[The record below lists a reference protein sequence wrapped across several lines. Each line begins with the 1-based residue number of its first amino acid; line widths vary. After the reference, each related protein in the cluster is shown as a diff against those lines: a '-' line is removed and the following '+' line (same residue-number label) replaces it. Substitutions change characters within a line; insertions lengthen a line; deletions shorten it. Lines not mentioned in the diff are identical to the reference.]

1 MLNTHL
7 EHLEDTI
14 LEGDLSLLRSLLY
27 EGNVSVK
34 IDGSPAI
41 VWGSHPQTNRF
52 FVGTK
57 SVFNKKLI
65 KVNYTHDDIEDNHG
79 KGQVATILHACLAHL
94 PYCDEGE
101 IYQGDFIGFGGEW
114 EYTPNTITYHFGEE
128 VQEQIIIAPHTAYI
142 PDPDFDGDGNVLREC
157 EAVPLYENLIDLDG
171 NVRFV
176 KPNGVIHQEDII
188 ERVQFALQMAQ
199 MVTFEDKKE
208 VKRLKKVFNDLIRQE
223 IPIESED
230 FENPRL
236 VSLWLFVKGIKDEL
250 LDTASND
257 GETPT
262 INEDFLTGDAEGYVF
277 HTAYGSVKLVS
288 REEFSQKNFTMVKRW
303 DG

>member
-14 LEGDLSLLRSLLY
+14 LDGNLSLLRSLLY

-34 IDGSPAI
+34 IDGAPAI
-41 VWGSHPQTNRF
+41 VWGTHPQTNRF

-65 KVNYTHDDIEDNHG
+65 KVNYTHDDIEENHG
-79 KGQVATILHACLAHL
+79 TGQVASILSACLAHL

-142 PDPDFDGDGNVLREC
+142 PNPDFDGDGNVLREC
-157 EAVPLYENLIDLDG
+157 EAVPLYENLVDYEC

-199 MVTFEDKKE
+199 MVTFEDKTE

-223 IPIESED
+223 MPIESED
-230 FENPRL
+230 FENSRL

-257 GETPT
+257 GESAT

-288 REEFSQKNFTMVKRW
+288 REEFSQRNFTMVKRW

>member
-34 IDGSPAI
+34 IDGAPAI
-41 VWGSHPQTNRF
+41 VWGTHPQTNRF

-157 EAVPLYENLIDLDG
+157 ELSLIH
-171 NVRFV
+171 
-176 KPNGVIHQEDII
+176 I
-188 ERVQFALQMAQ
+188 
-199 MVTFEDKKE
+199 
-208 VKRLKKVFNDLIRQE
+208 
-223 IPIESED
+223 
-230 FENPRL
+230 
-236 VSLWLFVKGIKDEL
+236 
-250 LDTASND
+250 
-257 GETPT
+257 
-262 INEDFLTGDAEGYVF
+262 
-277 HTAYGSVKLVS
+277 
-288 REEFSQKNFTMVKRW
+288 
-303 DG
+303 

>member
-14 LEGDLSLLRSLLY
+14 LDGDLSLLRSLLY

-34 IDGSPAI
+34 MDGAPAI
-41 VWGSHPQTNRF
+41 VWGTHPQTNRF

-79 KGQVATILHACLAHL
+79 KGQVATILHTCLAYL

-101 IYQGDFIGFGGEW
+101 IYQGDFIGFGGEY
-114 EYTPNTITYHFGEE
+114 EYTPNTITYDFGEE
-128 VQEQIIIAPHTAYI
+128 VEEQIIIAPHTAYI

-199 MVTFEDKKE
+199 LVTFEDKKE
-208 VKRLKKVFNDLIRQE
+208 VKRLKKVFNDLIRQGIE
-223 IPIESED
+223 IESED
-230 FENPRL
+230 FENSRL

-257 GETPT
+257 GVSAY
-262 INEDFLTGDAEGYVF
+262 INEDLITGDAEGYVF

-288 REEFSQKNFTMVKRW
+288 REEFSQRNFTMVKRW

>member
-1 MLNTHL
+1 M
-7 EHLEDTI
+7 
-14 LEGDLSLLRSLLY
+14 
-27 EGNVSVK
+27 
-34 IDGSPAI
+34 
-41 VWGSHPQTNRF
+41 
-52 FVGTK
+52 
-57 SVFNKKLI
+57 
-65 KVNYTHDDIEDNHG
+65 
-79 KGQVATILHACLAHL
+79 
-94 PYCDEGE
+94 
-101 IYQGDFIGFGGEW
+101 
-114 EYTPNTITYHFGEE
+114 
-128 VQEQIIIAPHTAYI
+128 
-142 PDPDFDGDGNVLREC
+142 
-157 EAVPLYENLIDLDG
+157 YENLIDLDG

-257 GETPT
+257 GESAT